1 MRCRLAR
8 YALQTAFAIGA
19 LAPSLHG
26 QATASAGRPVGGGLE
41 GLSSF
46 VVKFSGRIPAEMDT
60 VRMRNALERELR
72 RSSVRVLSPR
82 ALAADDT
89 PAGRR
94 GVIVVSVNVIPVR
107 NAVET
112 QGAAIASELVLSRSV
127 YIPET
132 STLTAAAVWS
142 TNALAVASTP
152 RVPHSLEAS
161 LVDLA
166 RKLANDLRAASLR

>member
-1 MRCRLAR
+1 MRCRLACR
-8 YALQTAFAIGA
+8 ALQTAFVIGA
-19 LAPSLHG
+19 SAANLRG
-26 QATASAGRPVGGGLE
+26 QPADGAGRPSGGLQ
-41 GLSSF
+41 GLSAF

-60 VRMRNALERELR
+60 VQMRTAIEQELR
-72 RSSVRVLSPR
+72 RSSIRVVSPA
-82 ALAADDT
+82 ALASDVE

-112 QGAAIASELVLSRSV
+112 QGAAIASELMLSRSV

-142 TNALAVASTP
+142 TNALAVASTA
-152 RVPHSLEAS
+152 RVPASLEAS
-161 LVDLA
+161 LVSLV
-166 RKLANDLRAASLR
+166 RRLANDIVAAR

>member
-8 YALQTAFAIGA
+8 YALQTALAILA

-26 QATASAGRPVGGGLE
+26 QPAAGAGRPTAGGLQ
-41 GLSSF
+41 GLSAF

-60 VRMRNALERELR
+60 IQMRTAMERELR
-72 RSSVRVLSPR
+72 RSSIRVVSPM
-82 ALAADDT
+82 ALATDTT
-89 PAGRR
+89 PASRR

-112 QGAAIASELVLSRSV
+112 QGAAIASELMLSRTV
-127 YIPET
+127 FIPET

-152 RVPHSLEAS
+152 RVPGSLEAS
-161 LVDLA
+161 LVDLV
-166 RKLANDLRAASLR
+166 RKLANDIRAARGR